1 MLVIPDI
8 NFRILCHDYLPE
20 YVRGCFMASPKVIV
34 WVSGDF
40 VPEHLRVGEMPP
52 PSLLGFIKAGGVQP
66 SLIQSPLNSMFTDS
80 VLRLL
85 PPSLFRGTGT
95 GEMVW
100 F

>member
-1 MLVIPDI
+1 MFGV
-8 NFRILCHDYLPE
+8 
-20 YVRGCFMASPKVIV
+20 VFMASPKVIV

-40 VPEHLRVGEMPP
+40 VPEHLCVGEMSP